1 MTGDRHERGQGWS
14 SGVIHIHEADEGRR
28 MWEGTAEREAA
39 EVRENQGR
47 QRCHGGQRG
56 TFQKPKVVKKVKV
69 SKIK

>member
-1 MTGDRHERGQGWS
+1 
-14 SGVIHIHEADEGRR
+14 

-39 EVRENQGR
+39 EVRENWRR

-56 TFQKPKVVKKVKV
+56 TFQKPRVVKKVKV